1 MPGTAVA
8 PASCSERTSLLNQLD
23 AASHELR
30 VIQDEQ
36 VKAIVRGNLGAN
48 DVNQAR
54 LQRARKHK
62 DLLVARLLHHVR
74 EHGCSTG
81 I

>member
-1 MPGTAVA
+1 MP
-8 PASCSERTSLLNQLD
+8 CSERASLLNQID
-23 AASHELR
+23 AATHELL

-36 VKAIVRGNLGAN
+36 VKGIVRGNLSAN
-48 DVNQAR
+48 RVVQVR

-62 DLLVARLLHHVR
+62 DLLVARLLQHVQ
-74 EHGCSTG
+74 EHGCSTD